1 MYCSVMLGIS
11 LGTRTDSFKDPLIQ
25 RTLDIAL
32 EFNDLTGMIEL
43 LSVCC
48 SV

>member
-1 MYCSVMLGIS
+1 MLAIS

-32 EFNDLTGMIEL
+32 EFNDLTGTI
-43 LSVCC
+43 STFFGPYSNV
-48 SV
+48 